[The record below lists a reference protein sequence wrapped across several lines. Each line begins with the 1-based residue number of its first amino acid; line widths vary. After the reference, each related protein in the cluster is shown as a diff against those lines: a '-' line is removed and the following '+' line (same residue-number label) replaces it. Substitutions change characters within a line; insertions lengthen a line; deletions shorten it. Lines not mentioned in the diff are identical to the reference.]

1 MATQINFKLTSHCQK
16 LDGNSNWPQIDLNI
30 SSVIRW
36 LLYQQLDKSNI
47 LNSYSIHTQIPSNS
61 IQSNIFSPKMNFL
74 KRTSNE
80 FQIPSISLNLAEWC
94 VYQILL
100 IYIYY
105 SNSNPT
111 QTELDTCPRST
122 DHPSLWPYEPEIIA
136 MWVKQCHKPPM
147 TGNAKQATYKNGDD
161 WGLAE

>member
-61 IQSNIFSPKMNFL
+61 IQSNIFAFKDEFSPQ
-74 KRTSNE
+74 TSNE
-80 FQIPSISLNLAEWC
+80 PQMPSISLNLAELC
-94 VYQILL
+94 VYKILL
-100 IYIYY
+100 IYTYN
-105 SNSNPT
+105 SNSDPT
-111 QTELDTCPRST
+111 QTELDSCPRST
-122 DHPSLWPYEPEIIA
+122 DPPTMTLWKLRQ
-136 MWVKQCHKPPM
+136 MSW
-147 TGNAKQATYKNGDD
+147 
-161 WGLAE
+161 